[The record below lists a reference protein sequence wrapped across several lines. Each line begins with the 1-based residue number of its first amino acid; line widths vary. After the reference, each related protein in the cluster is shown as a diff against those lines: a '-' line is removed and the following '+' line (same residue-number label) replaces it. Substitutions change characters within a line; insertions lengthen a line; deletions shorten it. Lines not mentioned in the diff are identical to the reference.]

1 MKSNEY
7 NIQII
12 GFKDNVKDFRELINK
27 TNEISKSC
35 TLQLLNADGIAGYG
49 HILHATHHAIKAFER
64 SENIAKDLGLEI
76 CLRASAQ
83 RQISKALDI
92 LGINEGKMNICAVAV
107 DCSEDTINKLEV
119 LLDKRDDNVL
129 DPDEKILKKIYKIS
143 DEELKTAGNIEN
155 VMIERTSLLIL
166 EA

>member
-1 MKSNEY
+1 MKSNRY
-7 NIQII
+7 NIQIA
-12 GFKDNVKDFRELINK
+12 GFRHDIKDFRGLINK
-27 TNEISKSC
+27 TNEISKEC
-35 TLQLLNADGIAGYG
+35 TLQLLNAEGIAGYE
-49 HILHATHHAIKAFER
+49 HILHAAVHAIKAFER
-64 SENIAKDLGLEI
+64 GENIAKDLGLEI

-92 LGINEGKMNICAVAV
+92 LGINEGTMNICAVAV
-107 DCSEDTINKLEV
+107 DCSEDIMDKLEH
-119 LLDKRDDNVL
+119 LLDKKDNSVL
-129 DPDEKILKKIYKIS
+129 DSNENTLKEIYNIS

>member
-7 NIQII
+7 NIQIN
-12 GFKDNVKDFRELINK
+12 GFKHNIKDFRELINK
-27 TNEISKSC
+27 TTEISKGC

-64 SENIAKDLGLEI
+64 GENIAKDLGLEI

-92 LGINEGKMNICAVAV
+92 LGIKEGEMNICAVAV
-107 DCSEDTINKLEV
+107 DCSEDIMDKLEV
-119 LLDKRDDNVL
+119 LLDEKDNSVL
-129 DPDEKILKKIYKIS
+129 DSNENTLKEIYNIS

-155 VMIERTSLLIL
+155 AMIERTSLLIL